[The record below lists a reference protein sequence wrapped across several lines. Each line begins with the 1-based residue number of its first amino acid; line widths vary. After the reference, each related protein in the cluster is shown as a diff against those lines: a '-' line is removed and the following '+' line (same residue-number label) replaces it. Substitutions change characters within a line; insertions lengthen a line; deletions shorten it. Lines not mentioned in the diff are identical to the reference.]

1 MHTFNLYNKKSTLGW
16 EYKNTWKFTL
26 DALKSILKVG
36 LFTTSNISI
45 LSTLSLIV
53 GYIVLDY

>member
-1 MHTFNLYNKKSTLGW
+1 MHTFNLYNKKSALAW
-16 EYKNTWKFTL
+16 EYKNTRKFTL
-26 DALKSILKVG
+26 DALKSIVKVG
-36 LFTTSNISI
+36 LFTTSNIRI